1 MHFSEDEVH
10 VEEDDDEFIISDSES
25 EGGFAKKITAKVN
38 PSKNTKES
46 KKTAGTKS
54 KTVSGDVK
62 KLPLP
67 KKSGAQ
73 KKKLEKPKEKQKA
86 VIVDSD
92 SEFNDVL
99 RPLARATSGIYFT
112 L

>member
-10 VEEDDDEFIISDSES
+10 VEEDDAEFIISDSES
-25 EGGFAKKITAKVN
+25 EGGFAKKITAKVK
-38 PSKNTKES
+38 PSKNTKEL
-46 KKTAGTKS
+46 KKTASTKS

-62 KLPLP
+62 KLPVP

-73 KKKLEKPKEKQKA
+73 KNKLAKLKEKQA

-92 SEFNDVL
+92 SEFDDVP
-99 RPLARATSGIYFT
+99 RPLARATSGIYIT